1 MKFYRFKKA
10 LCLALVGAMLITPMN
25 GLTAYAAETTE
36 ETTETEEVTE
46 AVDEDVTL
54 SDTLVNYVIVDNP
67 SIASTEHQTIAV
79 GIGDG
84 SKELTAATLTYRNNT
99 IGAESEVAMTSQTDT
114 AAEFDIECI
123 DAGEYSLV
131 KINYTLGGEDYE
143 VVFSDMDIDAKWG
156 VDTEVETNPD
166 DVAID
171 ENDIN
176 DAITVEDLTGGEG
189 EEEDAV
195 AIEDSSADT
204 ITDAL
209 TQTETDGDLTIKSDF
224 KAFKSMVIVLD
235 PGHDET
241 HRGAQRNGYDEAT
254 LNLKIAQYCKAELEK
269 YNGVT
274 VYMTRTSMA
283 CPHPG
288 TSSTA
293 DNAARVNYAASVGA
307 DVYVSIHL
315 NSGASGAHGAEVYYP
330 NSNYNAAIGAEGAG
344 LAQSIENNLVAL
356 GIKNNGIKIRNS
368 GDNTTYPDGSL
379 SDYYGVIR
387 RSKLN
392 GFPGIIIEH
401 AFLSNASDCA
411 NYLSSEEKLK
421 ALGVADAKGIA
432 SYYGLDSNSYD
443 AVFQAKY
450 YFRNYPDLQNA
461 FGYDENKL
469 LSHYL
474 TSGVNEGRV
483 ASPVFDINYYMNNYA
498 DLKAAFGNNRQL
510 YLNHFMTCGM
520 KEGRQACANFNVKAY
535 MNRYADLKAAYGND
549 LEKYYYHYINSGQY
563 EGRNATTDD
572 HATVVAA
579 ARGYINYP
587 TTGNSSTQ
595 YMYRLYNPN
604 SGEHFYTASTAEA
617 DNVIEHGWKYE
628 GVGWT
633 APVSSQLPVYRMY
646 NPNAGD
652 HHYTMNAAEKD
663 MLVGKGW
670 NYEGIGWYS
679 ASGSGV
685 PLYRQY
691 NPNAV
696 TGTHNYTINKNEN
709 DNLKNLGWREEGI
722 SWYGL

>member
-1 MKFYRFKKA
+1 MKFYRLKKT
-10 LCLALVGAMLITPMN
+10 LSLMLVGAMLITPMSSIRVH
-25 GLTAYAAETTE
+25 AAETTE
-36 ETTETEEVTE
+36 ETAEVT
-46 AVDEDVTL
+46 DGDVAI
-54 SDTLVNYVIVDNP
+54 SDTLVNYVVVENP
-67 SIASTEHQTIAV
+67 SIASTENQKITV

-84 SKELTAATLTYRNNT
+84 SKELTAATLTYKNNS
-99 IGAESEVAMTSQTDT
+99 IGAESEVDMTSQTDT

-401 AFLSNASDCA
+401 AFLSSASDCA
-411 NYLSSEEKLK
+411 NFLSSEAKLK

-474 TSGVNEGRV
+474 NSGVNEGRV

-498 DLKAAFGNNRQL
+498 DLRAAFGNNRSL
-510 YLNHFMTCGM
+510 YLNHFMTSGM
-520 KEGRQACANFNVKAY
+520 KEGRQASANFNVTAY

-587 TTGNSSTQ
+587 TTGNSSTK

-604 SGEHFYTASTAEA
+604 SGEHFYTADTNEA

-652 HHYTMNAAEKD
+652 HHYTMNAVEKD
-663 MLVGKGW
+663 MLVSKGW

-709 DNLKNLGWREEGI
+709 DNLKRLGWHEEGI
-722 SWYGL
+722 GWYGL